1 MITRRVVTL
10 IRGLLVATLVVG
22 LLGLGSSWGSTA
34 TTAHAATVNC
44 SVGASEVPPDQEE
57 QNLLNLVN
65 SYRTRPY
72 TWSSTLSSAAIWMA
86 HDMADHNYVGHVDS
100 YNRGV
105 RPRLTDCG
113 YSPTAPVGENVTAGL
128 TYMFG
133 DMATLSNWMFDPA
146 QWHLIVGTEYTAVGI
161 GRAYNA
167 NSTHKWY
174 WVLVVGIDGSAPP
187 PTATAV
193 PPTATRTPTNP
204 AVPPTATRTPTA
216 TAVRSATPTRTV
228 VVAPTPTKANNGRG
242 NGRGKPR

>member
-1 MITRRVVTL
+1 MSTTRVVALTL
-10 IRGLLVATLVVG
+10 TRGLLVAALVVG
-22 LLGLGSSWGSTA
+22 LLGLSPSWGPTA

-44 SVGASEVPPDQEE
+44 TVGPSEIPPDQEE
-57 QNLLNLVN
+57 QALLNLVN

-72 TWSSTLSSAAIWMA
+72 TWSNTLSSAAIWMA

-100 YNRGV
+100 LNRGV

-113 YSPTAPVGENVTAGL
+113 YSPTAPVGENVTAGI

-146 QWHLIVGTEYTAVGI
+146 QWHLIVGTEYTAAGI
-161 GRAYNA
+161 GRAYGP
-167 NSTHKWY
+167 NSTDKWY

-187 PTATAV
+187 PPATAV
-193 PPTATRTPTNP
+193 PPTATRTPTTT
-204 AVPPTATRTPTA
+204 AVPPTATQA
-216 TAVRSATPTRTV
+216 
-228 VVAPTPTKANNGRG
+228 KNGRG